1 MPPSP
6 PPELKFGTVAY
17 WKSRKRKVFLPPA
30 LQYRFPGNLV
40 CVCPFPVSLFLSYRL
55 QIVYPLLP
63 ILIPALF
70 FLVLTRLSLETSRSR
85 KRIKLLE
92 KDESVI
98 ERLVHVF
105 QQFEHGVEESVIEVM
120 GAERPAPANSPK
132 PLEPSINSHPPE
144 KEEATSG
151 GDIPFRMQAS
161 VSDSTTKQPMITSE
175 QKQMIAA
182 LNSLPQ
188 LKKYMAYFPNVRNAH
203 GPIVCRDVK
212 KYPHHKM
219 GEGVLRHWA
228 DHFTL

>member
-1 MPPSP
+1 M
-6 PPELKFGTVAY
+6 GT
-17 WKSRKRKVFLPPA
+17 
-30 LQYRFPGNLV
+30 
-40 CVCPFPVSLFLSYRL
+40 CPFPLSLSLSYRL
-55 QIVYPLLP
+55 QIIYPLLP

-70 FLVLTRLSLETSRSR
+70 VLVLTRLSLETSRSR

-92 KDESVI
+92 KDESAT

-105 QQFEHGVEESVIEVM
+105 QQFEHGVEEAMIEIM
-120 GAERPAPANSPK
+120 GAERPV
-132 PLEPSINSHPPE
+132 EPSITSPPPE
-144 KEEATSG
+144 MEEAMSG
-151 GDIPFRMQAS
+151 GDIPFSIQATG
-161 VSDSTTKQPMITSE
+161 SDSTTKQPMITPE